1 MKRSA
6 FFISD
11 GTGIT
16 AETLGHS
23 LLSQFRSIEFEHI
36 TVPYVDTQ
44 EKAHGVVA
52 QINKAAANDN
62 NKPIIFDTIINQD
75 IRAIVAKCN
84 GFMVDIFATFLQPL
98 EQELQTSSSYTVGQ
112 SHAIVDESSYKI
124 RIEAVHY
131 ALDNDDGARTRNY
144 PDADIILTGVS
155 RSGKTPTCL
164 YLALQ
169 FGLKAAN
176 YPLTE
181 DDLDD
186 LKLPKVLKENKH
198 KIFGL
203 TIDPNRLTAIRSE
216 RKANT
221 KYASARQCEME
232 IRAVQAIFNKEN
244 IPYLDASALSIE
256 EISTRILAETGIERR
271 LQG

>member
-23 LLSQFRSIEFEHI
+23 LLSQFKSIEFEHI

-44 EKAHGVVA
+44 EKAHEVVA
-52 QINKAAANDN
+52 QINKAAAQDGNP
-62 NKPIIFDTIINQD
+62 PIIFDTIVNQD
-75 IRAIVAKCN
+75 IRTIIAKCK
-84 GFMVDIFATFLQPL
+84 GFMIDIFSTFLHPL
-98 EQELQTSSSYTVGQ
+98 EKELKTSSSYTVGQ
-112 SHAIVDESSYKI
+112 SHSIVDESSYKI
-124 RIEAVHY
+124 RIDAVHY

-155 RSGKTPTCL
+155 RCGKTPTCL

-181 DDLDD
+181 DDMDD
-186 LKLPKVLKENKH
+186 LKLPKVLNENKD
-198 KIFGL
+198 KLFGL

-216 RKANT
+216 RKADT

-232 IRAVQAIFNKEN
+232 VRAAQAIFNKVN
-244 IPYLDASALSIE
+244 IPYLDATALSIE
-256 EISTRILAETGIERR
+256 EISTRILAATGIERR

>member
-16 AETLGHS
+16 AENLGHS
-23 LLSQFRSIEFEHI
+23 LLSQFASIEFEHI
-36 TVPYVDTQ
+36 TIPYIDSI
-44 EKAHGVVA
+44 EKAHEAVA
-52 QINKAAANDN
+52 HINKVAVQDGNS
-62 NKPIIFDTIINQD
+62 PIIFETIVDEN
-75 IRAIVAKCN
+75 IRKILAKCN
-84 GFMVDIFATFLQPL
+84 GFNVDIFSTFLHPL
-98 EQELQTSSSYTVGQ
+98 EKELQTSSSYTVGK

-124 RIEAVHY
+124 RIEAIHY

-144 PDADIILTGVS
+144 PDADLILTGVS

-169 FGLKAAN
+169 FGIKAAN

-186 LKLPKVLKENKH
+186 VKLPNALKENKD
-198 KIFGL
+198 KLFGL
-203 TIDPNRLTAIRSE
+203 TINPHRLTAIRNE
-216 RKANT
+216 RKADT

-232 IRAVQAIFNKEN
+232 VRAVQAIYNKFN
-244 IPYLDASALSIE
+244 IPHLDTTALSIE
-256 EISTRILAETGIERR
+256 EISTRILAMTGIERR

>member
-23 LLSQFRSIEFEHI
+23 LLSQFRSIKFEQI
-36 TVPYVDTQ
+36 TIPYVDTQ
-44 EKAHGVVA
+44 EKAHAVVA
-52 QINKAAANDN
+52 QINKIAAQDGKA
-62 NKPIIFDTIINQD
+62 PIIFDTIVNQD
-75 IRAIVAKCN
+75 IRTTIANCK
-84 GFMVDIFATFLQPL
+84 GFMIDIFSTFLHPL
-98 EQELQTSSSYTVGQ
+98 EEELQTSSSYTVGQ

-124 RIEAVHY
+124 RIDAVHY

-144 PDADIILTGVS
+144 HEADIILTGVS
-155 RSGKTPTCL
+155 RCGKTPTCL

-181 DDLDD
+181 DDMDD
-186 LKLPKVLKENKH
+186 LKLPQVLNENKS
-198 KIFGL
+198 KLFGL

-216 RKANT
+216 RKADT

-232 IRAVQAIFNKEN
+232 VRAALAIFNKTN
-244 IPYLDASALSIE
+244 IPYLDATSLSIE
-256 EISTRILAETGIERR
+256 EISTRILAATGIGRR

>member
-16 AETLGHS
+16 AENLGHS
-23 LLSQFRSIEFEHI
+23 LLSQFGSIDFEHI
-36 TVPYVDTQ
+36 TLPYVDSE
-44 EKAHGVVA
+44 EKAHEAVA
-52 QINKAAANDN
+52 QINKAAVKDGNS
-62 NKPIIFDTIINQD
+62 PIVFETIVDQN
-75 IRAIVAKCN
+75 IRSVISRCK
-84 GFMVDIFATFLQPL
+84 GFTLDIFSTFVHPL
-98 EQELQTSSSYTVGQ
+98 EKELQTNSSYTVGQ
-112 SHAIVDESSYKI
+112 SHSIVDESSYKI

-131 ALDNDDGARTRNY
+131 ALDNDDGARTRQY
-144 PDADIILTGVS
+144 PEADIILTGVS
-155 RSGKTPTCL
+155 RCGKTPTCL

-169 FGLKAAN
+169 FGIKAAN

-181 DDLDD
+181 DDMDD
-186 LKLPKVLKENKH
+186 LKLPRVLNEQKNKL
-198 KIFGL
+198 FGL
-203 TIDPNRLTAIRSE
+203 TIDPHRLTAIRSE

-232 IRAVQAIFNKEN
+232 VRAAHAIFNRVN
-244 IPYLDASALSIE
+244 IPYLDTTALSIE
-256 EISTRILAETGIERR
+256 EISTRILAQTGIERR